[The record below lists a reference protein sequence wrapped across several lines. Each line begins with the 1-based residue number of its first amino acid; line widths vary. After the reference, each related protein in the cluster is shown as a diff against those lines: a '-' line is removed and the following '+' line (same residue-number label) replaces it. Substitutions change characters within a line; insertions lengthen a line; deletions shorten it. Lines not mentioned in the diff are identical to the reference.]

1 MQQGESV
8 IYLAAPPFP
17 YFMECGRSLYE
28 PGESHPNRRDLGM
41 FDLILVERGTLF
53 VGEEHRHWDVRAG
66 NALLLLPDRYHYAVR
81 PCEELTSFVWIHFRA
96 LGQWGAADEGGE
108 PAFADRDGHMGRF
121 ATAPYT
127 IRLPQLG
134 MLPGA
139 PGGSGEGEQLLRLE
153 ERSLSGAVWERQR
166 LFEQLL
172 RSLDLRRR
180 DPSGSPAESIA
191 ERTESYIRAHYA
203 EPLTGTALS
212 EALHFHYN
220 YLTRC
225 MKRVNGLTPMEYL
238 EECRLEQARLLLL
251 RTEHP
256 IASVAERV
264 GFETAPY
271 FSRRFS
277 ERFGVSPLRF
287 RQRHRR

>member
-1 MQQGESV
+1 MEQRESEV
-8 IYLAAPPFP
+8 CLAAPPFP
-17 YFMECGRSLYE
+17 YFTECGRSVYQ
-28 PGESHPNRRDLGM
+28 PGDRHPNRSNLGM
-41 FDLILVERGTLF
+41 FDLILVEKGRLF
-53 VGEEHRHWDVRAG
+53 IGEEDRQWEVSAG
-66 NALLLLPDRYHYAVR
+66 GTLLLLPDRYHYAVR
-81 PCEELTSFVWIHFRA
+81 PCTEETSFVWIHFRA
-96 LGQWGAADEGGE
+96 LAEWGVRTDGDT
-108 PAFADRDGHMGRF
+108 AFVDREGHMNRY

-134 MLPGA
+134 TLPGA
-139 PGGSGEGEQLLRLE
+139 PGSSGEGERLLRLQ

-172 RSLDLRRR
+172 RSLDLRGR
-180 DPSGSPAESIA
+180 DPSGSPAASVA
-191 ERTESYIRAHYA
+191 ERTERYIRAHYA
-203 EPLTGTALS
+203 KPLTGAALS

-251 RTEHP
+251 RTESSV
-256 IASVAERV
+256 ASVAEQV

-277 ERFGVSPLRF
+277 ERFGVPPLKF
-287 RQRHRR
+287 RQRYTR